1 MKVRIDAYG
10 TSKELV
16 LSSLEDV
23 EELCGELR
31 SLLASAPSGCI
42 RNSWYIRVP
51 PEKLLALL
59 KAAYEMYLKGV
70 LSVGDVV
77 EHFLE
82 RQGLNRSLTR
92 VITPTLSSLGLTSD
106 GIFTRPAIEL
116 GRSIAEGRM
125 DDALALLGK
134 MAASNC
140 VISLMVDR
148 ARQERCGDLHGIVS
162 RTLSEFGKNPRRDEV
177 SYTVSFIRL
186 AFPDLC
192 RDECPRLDPH
202 CVGAGYPFGKCVSDV
217 YQHLYEERGD
227 IITELFEK
235 LDISLLPQH
244 LNIRMRGE
252 GVYDFV
258 VRGTQRVVGKLFLG
272 GPITSRGDLPIGELK
287 TALTEIEERVRS
299 IVSEGMYEFYM
310 KLVPIVSSDG
320 DCGRLRLYVEVVRSD
335 LERASKI
342 VSL

>member
-1 MKVRIDAYG
+1 MKVRIDAHG
-10 TSKELV
+10 TTKELV

-31 SLLASAPSGCI
+31 SLLASAHSGCI
-42 RNSWYIRVP
+42 RNSWYIRIP

-59 KAAYEMYLKGV
+59 RTAYEMYLKGV

-82 RQGLNRSLTR
+82 QQGLNRSLTR

-116 GRSIAEGRM
+116 GRSMAEGRI
-125 DDALALLGK
+125 DGALALLGK
-134 MAASNC
+134 MASSNC
-140 VISLMVDR
+140 VLSLIVDR
-148 ARQERCGDLHGIVS
+148 ARQERCADLHNIVS
-162 RTLSEFGKNPRRDEV
+162 RTLSEFGKNPRKDEV
-177 SYTVSFIRL
+177 AYTVSFIRL

-192 RDECPRLDPH
+192 GDGCPSLDPR
-202 CVGAGYPFGKCVSDV
+202 CVGSDYPFDKCIDDI
-217 YQHLYEERGD
+217 YQHLYKERGD
-227 IITELFEK
+227 VITELFEK

-252 GVYDFV
+252 GMYDFV

-272 GPITSRGDLPIGELK
+272 GPISSRGDLPIGELK
-287 TALTEIEERVRS
+287 TALMEIEGRVRS
-299 IVSEGMYEFYM
+299 VVSEGMYEFYM

-320 DCGRLRLYVEVVRSD
+320 GCGRLRLYVEVVRSD